1 MHNNRKTKNIGRK
14 LLFALALIIFFGC
27 QKEAIDPNDNNR
39 PNTDGSVGFR
49 LVSETDDFKTKGTP
63 QKNLD
68 NYSSVQVNVYSHKED
83 YSASNSDTKLFRE
96 IELEQKNGKWE
107 YEPPMYWPTE
117 YKLSFISYASDVDF
131 AQAGITFTP
140 TTGAAE
146 SITYK
151 VPSEVAKQ
159 PDLLVSTK
167 FNQQEIPN
175 ILLNMKHALACV
187 SFSGVA
193 PEEGTYVKKI
203 TLRNVCGEG
212 TLRLNDA
219 TMTWQVNK
227 DSYGVTVFE
236 PGIDK
241 DQELGEAPLV
251 NDNYLMNADGYLMMV
266 PQKLEN
272 AAIDVT
278 YWNGVD
284 DKNDKIVTYT
294 LPVDKEEYATWRPGK
309 SYIYRFGTQVD
320 GDITVVYYERYA
332 DGYGLYYY
340 DKGNLVETL
349 DKNGTKEILEAGY
362 GVLTKEKTDNV
373 LPIRISSPVA
383 APVTSGT
390 VVDLGQNS
398 YLYPVS
404 QSATSTFP
412 LTSSTIPASVYFN
425 GNDKSCGMIIPHFAK
440 GVYTAKMAMKNHAIR
455 TPQQMRNIT
464 SIGTSMIRGSNIY
477 TQELNLD
484 FSKTSIGGGDL
495 VSSIVDCDFND
506 TFDGKGKKIENININ
521 TVISNGALFVLN
533 GGVIQDVTLINPHIT
548 TSGNCGGIAAE
559 NKKDGEITRV
569 RVIGNNE
576 TTPFLIQGS
585 AYVGAIV
592 GLNSGKITGNTTI
605 EVATEIPVAEVSGWG
620 TVRGS
625 TQATGGVAGN
635 NIGTIT
641 TCLVNGVY
649 VTGPEQGNAQV
660 AKITIESAGNYVGG
674 IVGANSGLVDGNYSI
689 NSGVTQAEPDIAG
702 IVSVSGND
710 FVGGIAG
717 ENKGTLNRV
726 NVRLGRGDATKAIT
740 ISGQQ
745 SVGGIVGYNESGGVL
760 KADGNSFISVR
771 GNVIITGSQYVGGIV
786 GNNQKGNISNCFVY
800 NFYSQ
805 STTAPLTHY
814 APKIKGTNKVGGI
827 VGLAGEGNI
836 TKCSIFSTV
845 SDANKGNGD
854 ATNAI
859 AEVTCTGTSVGG
871 IVGHGISGINI
882 YQSFVLGN
890 VNINGVNNCGGIV
903 GENDPQ
909 TSITSVHIG
918 NSGQEISDIYTKLFK
933 VVKLP
938 VDDLR
943 MQTGGGAMTNTSG
956 TPTISGATY
965 VGGICGVNW
974 GSVKDIL
981 LKDNVIIG
989 SVTSDWVG
997 GISGGNGLNATIS
1010 NCKVYNPAG
1019 VSSVVKILGRG
1030 TIGGITG
1037 INNGIVN
1044 LCQLGMPGKGAS
1056 RLIEIKGS
1064 WTVGGIAGINGGNE
1078 KYFVEDKVSGNTIPG
1093 TGNDKTTITDCNVY
1107 GKVTIEAN
1115 ERVGGI
1121 IGQNG
1126 ITNKIVNCNVIGY
1139 ESSYTDPNT
1148 HTHDI
1153 TLKADASVG
1162 GIAGYNYGEIY
1173 GTSTKS
1179 STVTHTAIIG
1189 NSGYSGGLVGVMKAV
1204 KTGDEKNT
1212 PFESKL
1218 YYCDVSYGVLVYF
1231 LRIRSGAF
1239 AGLLDGIEGSDSKP
1253 TLFGTVAGSITNRIY
1268 TGTANRVVI
1277 DGNGTLVKPQSSFP
1291 LPYWEKP
1298 DVEHTLGN
1306 LWVYYQ
1312 MGNYLHYTTYQ

>member
-1 MHNNRKTKNIGRK
+1 MHNNRKDRNIARK

-27 QKEAIDPNDNNR
+27 QKEAIDPNDDNR
-39 PNTDGSVGFR
+39 PNADGSVGFR
-49 LVSETDDFKTKGTP
+49 LVNETEDIETKGTP
-63 QKNLD
+63 QKDLS

-83 YSASNSDTKLFRE
+83 YSASNSDTKLYRE
-96 IELEQKNGKWE
+96 IELEQDNGKWK
-107 YEPPMYWPTE
+107 YEPPMYWPTGH
-117 YKLSFISYASDVDF
+117 KMSFISYASDVSF
-131 AQAGITFTP
+131 ADAGITFTP
-140 TTGAAE
+140 KTGAAE

-151 VPSEVAKQ
+151 VPTEVAKQ

-212 TLRLNDA
+212 TLKLNDA

-241 DQELGEAPLV
+241 DQGLGEAPLQD
-251 NDNYLMNADGYLMMV
+251 NNYLMSADGYLMMV

-272 AAIDVT
+272 AAIDVH
-278 YWNGVD
+278 YWDGKD
-284 DKNDKIVTYT
+284 DKKDSIVTYI
-294 LPVDKEEYATWRPGK
+294 LPVDKEEYATWQPGK
-309 SYIYRFGTQVD
+309 SYIYRFGTQGD
-320 GDITVVYYERYA
+320 SDITVVYYERYA

-340 DKGNLVETL
+340 ENGNVVKTL
-349 DKNGTKEILEAGY
+349 DETGTKEILEAGY
-362 GVLTKEKTDNV
+362 GVLTKEKPDNV

-383 APVTSGT
+383 APVTSGA
-390 VVDLGQNS
+390 VVELSTSS
-398 YLYPVS
+398 YLYPID
-404 QSATSTFP
+404 QSAANTFP
-412 LTSSTIPASVYFN
+412 LSKSTIPASVYFN
-425 GNDKSCGMIIPHFAK
+425 GSSKSCGMIIPHFAK
-440 GVYTAKMAMKNHAIR
+440 GVYTSKIAVASHTIR

-464 SIGTSMIRGSNIY
+464 SIGTSLIKGSNIY
-477 TQELNLD
+477 TQEMNLD
-484 FSKTSIGGGDL
+484 FSKASIGGGDL

-506 TFDGKGKKIENININ
+506 IFDGKGKKIENVNIN
-521 TVISNGALFVLN
+521 AITSNGALFLLN
-533 GGVIQDVTLINPHIT
+533 GGVIKDVKLMNPHII

-569 RVIGNNE
+569 RVIGDIE
-576 TTPFLIQGS
+576 ATPFLIQGS
-585 AYVGAIV
+585 AYVGAIA
-592 GLNSGKITGNTTI
+592 GLNSGKITGNPEI
-605 EVATEIPVAEVSGWG
+605 EVATEITVAEVAGWG

-625 TQATGGVAGN
+625 AQATGGIAGN
-635 NIGTIT
+635 NIGTIS
-641 TCLVNGVY
+641 TCLVNGVH
-649 VTGPEQGNAQV
+649 VTGPALGNAMV
-660 AKITIESAGNYVGG
+660 AKISIESTGNYVGG
-674 IVGANSGLVDGNYSI
+674 IAGSNSGVIDGNYSVI
-689 NSGVTQAEPDIAG
+689 TGGTKAEPDIAG
-702 IVSVSGND
+702 LVSVSGVN
-710 FVGGIAG
+710 FIGGIAG
-717 ENKGTLNRV
+717 NNKGALNRV
-726 NVRLGRGDATKAIT
+726 NIRLGRGDATKAIT

-745 SVGGIVGYNESGGVL
+745 SVGGIVGYNESKGVL
-760 KADGNSFISVR
+760 GADATSFISVR
-771 GNVIITGSQYVGGIV
+771 GNVIISGTDNVGGIV
-786 GNNQKGNISNCFVY
+786 GNNQDGNITNCFVF

-805 STTAPLTHY
+805 TDVLTHY
-814 APKIKGTNKVGGI
+814 APKIKGVNKVGGI
-827 VGLAGEGNI
+827 VGLAGTGNI
-836 TKCSIFSTV
+836 TKCSVFSTV
-845 SDANKGNGD
+845 SNENKGNGD
-854 ATNAI
+854 ATLA
-859 AEVTCTGTSVGG
+859 VTEITATGASVGG

-882 YQSFVLGN
+882 NSSFVLGN
-890 VNINGVNNCGGIV
+890 VNINGVNNCGGIM
-903 GENDPQ
+903 GENDPK

-933 VVKLP
+933 VLKLP
-938 VDDLR
+938 VDDPR
-943 MQTGGGAMTNTSG
+943 MQTGGGEMTNTSG

-989 SVTSDWVG
+989 SSTSDWVG
-997 GISGGNGLNATIS
+997 GISGGNGLEATIS

-1019 VSSVVKILGRG
+1019 VSSVVKIVGRG

-1037 INNGIVN
+1037 VNNGIVE
-1044 LCQLGMPGKGAS
+1044 LCQLGLPVKGAS

-1064 WTVGGIAGINGGNE
+1064 WTVGGIVGINGGNE
-1078 KYFVEDKVSGNTIPG
+1078 KYVVEDTVSKKAIPG
-1093 TGNDKTTITDCNVY
+1093 TGNDNTRITDCNVY
-1107 GKVTIEAN
+1107 GKVTIEATSD
-1115 ERVGGI
+1115 RVGGI

-1126 ITNKIVNCNVIGY
+1126 ITNRIVNCNVIGY

-1173 GTSTKS
+1173 GTSAAKS

-1189 NSGYSGGLVGVMKAV
+1189 NGGYSGGLVGVMKAV

-1239 AGLLDGIEGSDSKP
+1239 AGLLDGIGGDDTKP

-1268 TGTANRVVI
+1268 TGADNRVVI